1 MVTLTQFTCSK
12 LYYKP
17 CLKLIEN
24 VGQLGDMHTTKT
36 KQCIQR
42 TYLSYVHFNTCLF
55 NGYRA
60 TNCSSSCLHDQ

>member
-24 VGQLGDMHTTKT
+24 VGQLGDMHTTKANNVSNVH
-36 KQCIQR
+36 
-42 TYLSYVHFNTCLF
+42 TYLVHFNTCLF
-55 NGYRA
+55 YGYKA

>member
-1 MVTLTQFTCSK
+1 MVTLTLFTCSK

-42 TYLSYVHFNTCLF
+42 T
-55 NGYRA
+55 
-60 TNCSSSCLHDQ
+60 